1 MSFNRPPSYASEHSH
16 EDMLDAYS
24 LRDGP
29 FSVNDIPGIAT
40 ASSQTPSYSDNPWM
54 RMKMQAI
61 REFLNSHPD
70 AISQLPAYMPHDT
83 TDPVEALRRQ
93 GREQM
98 PPPPTPAGPS
108 RPEPVCPQMLI
119 SDFRVSPNAS
129 PYPISSDAPASDL
142 NDAISTVEAASA
154 MDDAPPPY
162 KRARTE
168 SERPRS
174 PFDSCIMDF
183 TRDQFIEVMRRSRG
197 FPTSF
202 VLESGQLSEIA
213 HGVLLDIL
221 DSYGVDGDITV
232 QAESACADLLT
243 RVQKRFKAPFE
254 AEGFYTTLKSCRSLH
269 ENQSSNL
276 LAHLLS
282 VVPTAC

>member
-98 PPPPTPAGPS
+98 PPPPTPAGLS
-108 RPEPVCPQMLI
+108 RPEPPM
-119 SDFRVSPNAS
+119 FAPESP
-129 PYPISSDAPASDL
+129 DAPAPANRVVNLVSRDGP
-142 NDAISTVEAASA
+142 TYETASA
-154 MDDAPPPY
+154 MDDAP
-162 KRARTE
+162 RLI
-168 SERPRS
+168 SE
-174 PFDSCIMDF
+174 
-183 TRDQFIEVMRRSRG
+183 
-197 FPTSF
+197 
-202 VLESGQLSEIA
+202 LEPSLKDHALPSTLQIA

-254 AEGFYTTLKSCRSLH
+254 AEGF
-269 ENQSSNL
+269 
-276 LAHLLS
+276 
-282 VVPTAC
+282 

>member
-1 MSFNRPPSYASEHSH
+1 MPRYCVFLLQPMFAPESPDAPAPANRVVNLVS
-16 EDMLDAYS
+16 
-24 LRDGP
+24 RDGP
-29 FSVNDIPGIAT
+29 T
-40 ASSQTPSYSDNPWM
+40 Y
-54 RMKMQAI
+54 
-61 REFLNSHPD
+61 E
-70 AISQLPAYMPHDT
+70 
-83 TDPVEALRRQ
+83 
-93 GREQM
+93 
-98 PPPPTPAGPS
+98 
-108 RPEPVCPQMLI
+108 
-119 SDFRVSPNAS
+119 S

-254 AEGFYTTLKSCRSLH
+254 AEGF
-269 ENQSSNL
+269 
-276 LAHLLS
+276 
-282 VVPTAC
+282 

>member
-1 MSFNRPPSYASEHSH
+1 MRICWMH
-16 EDMLDAYS
+16 
-24 LRDGP
+24 
-29 FSVNDIPGIAT
+29 
-40 ASSQTPSYSDNPWM
+40 TPS
-54 RMKMQAI
+54 MQAI

-108 RPEPVCPQMLI
+108 RPEPPM
-119 SDFRVSPNAS
+119 FAPESPDA
-129 PYPISSDAPASDL
+129 PAPRIAFSDAPASDL

-154 MDDAPPPY
+154 MDDAPCLI
-162 KRARTE
+162 
-168 SERPRS
+168 SELEPS
-174 PFDSCIMDF
+174 LKDHALPS
-183 TRDQFIEVMRRSRG
+183 TLFIEVMRRSRG

-254 AEGFYTTLKSCRSLH
+254 AEGFYSVMNVRTTKNETPKL
-269 ENQSSNL
+269 SS
-276 LAHLLS
+276 
-282 VVPTAC
+282 

>member
-1 MSFNRPPSYASEHSH
+1 
-16 EDMLDAYS
+16 
-24 LRDGP
+24 
-29 FSVNDIPGIAT
+29 
-40 ASSQTPSYSDNPWM
+40 
-54 RMKMQAI
+54 
-61 REFLNSHPD
+61 
-70 AISQLPAYMPHDT
+70 
-83 TDPVEALRRQ
+83 
-93 GREQM
+93 
-98 PPPPTPAGPS
+98 
-108 RPEPVCPQMLI
+108 
-119 SDFRVSPNAS
+119 
-129 PYPISSDAPASDL
+129 
-142 NDAISTVEAASA
+142 TVEAASA

-254 AEGFYTTLKSCRSLH
+254 AEGF
-269 ENQSSNL
+269 
-276 LAHLLS
+276 
-282 VVPTAC
+282 

>member
-108 RPEPVCPQMLI
+108 RPEPPMFAPE
-119 SDFRVSPNAS
+119 SPDAPAPANRVVNLVSRDGPTYES

-221 DSYGVDGDITV
+221 DSYGVNGDITV

-254 AEGFYTTLKSCRSLH
+254 AEGF
-269 ENQSSNL
+269 
-276 LAHLLS
+276 
-282 VVPTAC
+282 

>member
-70 AISQLPAYMPHDT
+70 TISQLPAYMPHDT

-129 PYPISSDAPASDL
+129 LLCFS
-142 NDAISTVEAASA
+142 
-154 MDDAPPPY
+154 
-162 KRARTE
+162 
-168 SERPRS
+168 
-174 PFDSCIMDF
+174 F
-183 TRDQFIEVMRRSRG
+183 TAYVC
-197 FPTSF
+197 T
-202 VLESGQLSEIA
+202 
-213 HGVLLDIL
+213 
-221 DSYGVDGDITV
+221 
-232 QAESACADLLT
+232 
-243 RVQKRFKAPFE
+243 
-254 AEGFYTTLKSCRSLH
+254 
-269 ENQSSNL
+269 
-276 LAHLLS
+276 
-282 VVPTAC
+282 

>member
-70 AISQLPAYMPHDT
+70 AISQLPAYMPHYCVFLLQPMFAPESPDAPAPANRVVNLVSR
-83 TDPVEALRRQ
+83 D
-93 GREQM
+93 G
-98 PPPPTPAGPS
+98 PTY
-108 RPEPVCPQMLI
+108 E
-119 SDFRVSPNAS
+119 S

-254 AEGFYTTLKSCRSLH
+254 AEGF
-269 ENQSSNL
+269 
-276 LAHLLS
+276 
-282 VVPTAC
+282 